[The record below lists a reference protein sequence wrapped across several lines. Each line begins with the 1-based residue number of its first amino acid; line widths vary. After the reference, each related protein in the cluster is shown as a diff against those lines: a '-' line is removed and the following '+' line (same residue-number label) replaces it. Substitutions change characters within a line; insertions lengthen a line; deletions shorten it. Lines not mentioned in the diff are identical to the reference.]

1 MVSILEGFHCSSYE
15 LNILLFLH
23 VGADFVESILSKL
36 NVKEAEKAVEIDKS
50 LCERF
55 RNSWEKL
62 QKVVKN
68 IKESLY
74 SIEVTTKQIF
84 RVVWQTF
91 SNLEELFGN
100 FDRAVSIL
108 GYGARMVSKIE
119 GLVMYALNFVSKQF
133 SIAEK
138 YFSVVGGSIST
149 IEGIIVIPIDFYT
162 LIRNAIILFRD
173 EPSQTG
179 NKLRS
184 QANDLL
190 TSLNSMRDMHNA
202 LH

>member
-1 MVSILEGFHCSSYE
+1 M
-15 LNILLFLH
+15 FLH
-23 VGADFVESILSKL
+23 VGAGIAEKVLSKL

-62 QKVVKN
+62 EKVVNN

-84 RVVWQTF
+84 SVVWQTF
-91 SNLEELFGN
+91 SKLEDLFGN
-100 FDRAVSIL
+100 FDRAVSFL
-108 GYGARMVSKIE
+108 GYGARMVSKVE
-119 GLVMYALNFVSKQF
+119 GLVMFALNFVSKGF
-133 SIAEK
+133 NIAEK

-149 IEGIIVIPIDFYT
+149 IVGIIVIPFDFYT
-162 LIRNAIILFRD
+162 LIKNAIILFKN

-179 NKLRS
+179 TKLRS
-184 QANDLL
+184 QASDLQ
-190 TSLNSMRDMHNA
+190 TSLNSMRNMQSA
-202 LH
+202 LQ

>member
-1 MVSILEGFHCSSYE
+1 M
-15 LNILLFLH
+15 
-23 VGADFVESILSKL
+23 
-36 NVKEAEKAVEIDKS
+36 KEAEKAVEIDKS

-84 RVVWQTF
+84 SVVWQTF
-91 SNLEELFGN
+91 SKLEELFGN

-108 GYGARMVSKIE
+108 GYGTQMVSKVE
-119 GLVMYALNFVSKQF
+119 GLVMYALNFVSKRF

-149 IEGIIVIPIDFYT
+149 IEGIIVIPFDFYT
-162 LIRNAIILFRD
+162 LIRNAIILFGD

-190 TSLNSMRDMHNA
+190 TSLNSMRDMRNA